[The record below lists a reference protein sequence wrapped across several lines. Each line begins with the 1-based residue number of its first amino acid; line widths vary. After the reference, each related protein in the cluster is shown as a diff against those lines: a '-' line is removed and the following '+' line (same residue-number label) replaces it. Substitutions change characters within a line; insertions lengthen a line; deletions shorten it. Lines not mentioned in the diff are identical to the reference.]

1 MSNPENHH
9 SDDLQWVIDR
19 LRAARPQV
27 SALELDDIRRR
38 VSVRVAAPARTQRSA
53 SIMKSRLVTLTML
66 VFGMLLSTTGA
77 GLAISGLSTTNAVD
91 AQYGPKPPQTTTT
104 TTTPPA
110 PPAPPATQVLPQLP
124 EEEEVV
130 PEAAPTPS
138 TEVAPEVRSETP
150 AAAPAAEQ
158 PLQPSRQV
166 AAAADEGEL
175 PFTGLAAIPILVG
188 GIALLGG
195 GAVLRRKTRD

>member
-1 MSNPENHH
+1 
-9 SDDLQWVIDR
+9 
-19 LRAARPQV
+19 
-27 SALELDDIRRR
+27 
-38 VSVRVAAPARTQRSA
+38 
-53 SIMKSRLVTLTML
+53 MKSRLVTLTML

-130 PEAAPTPS
+130 PESAPTPS